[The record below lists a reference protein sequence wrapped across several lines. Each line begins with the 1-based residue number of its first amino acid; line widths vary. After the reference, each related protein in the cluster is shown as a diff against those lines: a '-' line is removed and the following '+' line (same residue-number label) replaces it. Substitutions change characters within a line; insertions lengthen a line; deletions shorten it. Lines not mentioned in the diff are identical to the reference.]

1 MSKCKKKKIT
11 LQEYYNNITVILR
24 FEKSIDFC
32 KKKGKIIKK
41 GCIKNKIFMPK
52 KEKKLYF
59 DKNFKY
65 AINKQGKNR

>member
-41 GCIKNKIFMPK
+41 GCIKKQDFYAQKRKKIIF
-52 KEKKLYF
+52 
-59 DKNFKY
+59 
-65 AINKQGKNR
+65 